1 MHERS
6 YWWRPEDQSGRDGM
20 RRSSQD
26 RPYWWR
32 DDNLPFDHDEERAA
46 RDYEAELERE
56 REREARYRDY
66 EDDRRYRGERY
77 SDDGHGRRHRGWG
90 AKVADEVKAKFGSER
105 AERRREMDHEIEARE
120 EEREDRRDERRRD
133 RRDYRG
139 VGPRMRHDDD
149 DDLREEIVDRLR
161 DDPDLDASDI
171 LVRVI
176 DNEAILDGSVRSK
189 RDAER
194 AHHLANDVR
203 GIVYVRDRLRVGR
216 SGDDRV
222 RRATIGMGYDD
233 SPSRRGRR
241 WS

>member
-6 YWWRPEDQSGRDGM
+6 YWWRPEDHNGRDHG

-32 DDNLPFDHDEERAA
+32 DDNLPFDHDDERAM
-46 RDYEAELERE
+46 RDYDEEIDRE
-56 REREARYRDY
+56 REREARHRQY
-66 EDDRRYRGERY
+66 EDDRRYRR
-77 SDDGHGRRHRGWG
+77 DRGWG
-90 AKVADEVKAKFGSER
+90 DRAADEVKSWFGNPR
-105 AERRREMDHEIEARE
+105 AERRRELDHEVEA
-120 EEREDRRDERRRD
+120 REDRRGERRD
-133 RRDYRG
+133 RRDFRG

-149 DDLREEIVDRLR
+149 EDLREEINDRLR

-176 DNEAILDGSVRSK
+176 DNEAILDGTVRSR

-233 SPSRRGRR
+233 GPSRRGRR

>member
-6 YWWRPEDQSGRDGM
+6 YWWRPEGPADRDGL

-32 DDNLPFDHDEERAA
+32 DDSLPFDHDEERAA
-46 RDYEAELERE
+46 RAYEEEVERE
-56 REREARYRDY
+56 RERASRDRAY
-66 EDDRRYRGERY
+66 EDDRRYRR
-77 SDDGHGRRHRGWG
+77 HHRGWG
-90 AKVADEVKAKFGSER
+90 AKMADEVKSRMGSER
-105 AERRREMDHEIEARE
+105 AERRRELDHEIEARE
-120 EEREDRRDERRRD
+120 DEREDRRGERRE
-133 RRDYRG
+133 RRDFRG
-139 VGPRMRHDDD
+139 VGPRLRHDDD
-149 DDLREEIVDRLR
+149 EDLREEIVDRLR

-176 DNEAILDGSVRSK
+176 DNEAILDGAVRSQ
-189 RDAER
+189 RDADR

-216 SGDDRV
+216 SSDDRV

>member
-6 YWWRPEDQSGRDGM
+6 NWWRPEDHAYRGDW
-20 RRSSQD
+20 RRGSET

-32 DDNLPFDHDEERAA
+32 DDDLPFDHDDERAA
-46 RDYEAELERE
+46 HAYRE
-56 REREARYRDY
+56 EREADYRAY
-66 EDDRRYRGERY
+66 EDERRHHERRR
-77 SDDGHGRRHRGWG
+77 HRHRGWG
-90 AKVADEVKAKFGSER
+90 DKAADEVKSWFGSDR
-105 AERRREMDHEIEARE
+105 AERRRDVDEEMEARE
-120 EEREDRRDERRRD
+120 ERREDPRERRDF
-133 RRDYRG
+133 RG
-139 VGPRMRHDDD
+139 VGPRMRHDED
-149 DDLREEIVDRLR
+149 DDLRDEVIDRLR
-161 DDPDLDASDI
+161 EDADLDASDI

-176 DNEAILDGSVRSK
+176 DNEAILDGTVRRK

-203 GIVYVRDRLRVGR
+203 GIVFVRARLRVGR

-233 SPSRRGRR
+233 GPSRRGRR

>member
-6 YWWRPEDQSGRDGM
+6 YWWRPEDSDGRDGM

-32 DDNLPFDHDEERAA
+32 DDNLPFDHDDERAA
-46 RDYEAELERE
+46 RAYEEDVERE
-56 REREARYRDY
+56 RERDAHYRDY
-66 EDDRRYRGERY
+66 EDDRRYR
-77 SDDGHGRRHRGWG
+77 RHRGWG
-90 AKVADEVKAKFGSER
+90 DKVADEVKARFGSER
-105 AERRREMDHEIEARE
+105 AERRLERDHEI
-120 EEREDRRDERRRD
+120 EEREDRRDERRD

-149 DDLREEIVDRLR
+149 DDLREEIIDRLR
-161 DDPDLDASDI
+161 DDPDLDAADI

-216 SGDDRV
+216 SGSDRV

>member
-6 YWWRPEDQSGRDGM
+6 HWQRPENGRDDG

-32 DDNLPFDHDEERAA
+32 DDDLPFDHDSERAA
-46 RDYEAELERE
+46 RAYEDELERE
-56 REREARYRDY
+56 REHHARNRDYDDDEPRYR
-66 EDDRRYRGERY
+66 
-77 SDDGHGRRHRGWG
+77 RRHRGWG
-90 AKVADEVKAKFGSER
+90 AQVSDEVKARFGSER
-105 AERRREMDHEIEARE
+105 AERRRELDHEIEAHEGDRE
-120 EEREDRRDERRRD
+120 ERRAERRD
-133 RRDYRG
+133 RRDFRG
-139 VGPRMRHDDD
+139 VGPRTRHDDD
-149 DDLREEIVDRLR
+149 EDLREEINDRLR

-176 DNEAILDGSVRSK
+176 DNEAILDGTVRSK

-194 AHHLANDVR
+194 AHHLTNDVR

-216 SGDDRV
+216 GDDRV

>member
-6 YWWRPEDQSGRDGM
+6 YWWRPEEHARTGDWN
-20 RRSSQD
+20 RRPED

-32 DDNLPFDHDEERAA
+32 DDNLPFRHDEERAQRA
-46 RDYEAELERE
+46 YEGERE
-56 REREARYRDY
+56 RARYRDY
-66 EDDRRYRGERY
+66 EDDPRY
-77 SDDGHGRRHRGWG
+77 DRRHRGWG
-90 AKVADEVKAKFGSER
+90 DKATDEVKSWFGNDR
-105 AERRREMDHEIEARE
+105 AERRRELDHAVDAHEDDRE
-120 EEREDRRDERRRD
+120 HRRERRDF
-133 RRDYRG
+133 RG
-139 VGPRMRHDDD
+139 VGPRTRHDDD
-149 DDLREEIVDRLR
+149 EDLRDEINDRLR
-161 DDPDLDASDI
+161 DDPELDASDI

-176 DNEAILDGSVRSK
+176 DNEAILDGTVRNK

-194 AHHLANDVR
+194 ARRIADDVR

-233 SPSRRGRR
+233 SPSRRSRERERRR

>member
-6 YWWRPEDQSGRDGM
+6 YWWRPEADGRAHD
-20 RRSSQD
+20 RNDRPSD

-32 DDNLPFDHDEERAA
+32 DDNLPFHHDDERAA
-46 RDYEAELERE
+46 RDYED
-56 REREARYRDY
+56 EREARYRGD
-66 EDDRRYRGERY
+66 EDDRSYG
-77 SDDGHGRRHRGWG
+77 RHRRWG
-90 AKVADEVKAKFGSER
+90 DRAADEVKSWFGSER
-105 AERRREMDHEIEARE
+105 AERRRERHHEMGARE
-120 EEREDRRDERRRD
+120 HDHDERGDEHRG

-139 VGPRMRHDDD
+139 IGPRMRADDD
-149 DDLREEIVDRLR
+149 EDLREEVCERLR
-161 DDPDLDASDI
+161 DDADLDASDI

-203 GIVYVRDRLRVGR
+203 GIVYVRDRLRVAR

-222 RRATIGMGYDD
+222 RRATLGMGYDD
-233 SPSRRGRR
+233 SPSRRERHRERRR

>member
-1 MHERS
+1 
-6 YWWRPEDQSGRDGM
+6 
-20 RRSSQD
+20 
-26 RPYWWR
+26 
-32 DDNLPFDHDEERAA
+32 
-46 RDYEAELERE
+46 
-56 REREARYRDY
+56 
-66 EDDRRYRGERY
+66 
-77 SDDGHGRRHRGWG
+77 
-90 AKVADEVKAKFGSER
+90 VADEVKARFGSER
-105 AERRREMDHEIEARE
+105 AERRLEMDHEIEARE
-120 EEREDRRDERRRD
+120 EDREDRRDERRRD

-149 DDLREEIVDRLR
+149 EDLREEITDRLR

-176 DNEAILDGSVRSK
+176 DNEAILDGAVRSK

-216 SGDDRV
+216 SGGDRV